1 MSLEDIKYTFFAEC
15 ADQMSDLETGLHEIQ
30 ASGADIETVNS
41 IFRAVHSIKGGAG
54 AFGFNALVS
63 FAHVFENALDVIRND
78 LSEISEPRMDLLM
91 RSVDVLS
98 DIIEAERSSTEPG
111 DSSALAAELEAAFG
125 LSAAGDEAGEA
136 EEEVDFAPVMID
148 LGALDVAD
156 APAGRTFTIDFAPHA
171 SLYMKGHDPL
181 RFIRELSDLG
191 DVATTCIADNLPKL
205 SEMSPDESYLKWRFT
220 VQTEKLRDDI
230 EAVFE
235 WVEGECDLVIE
246 EDGENVDDAASLDD
260 FLDMIG
266 GDEPADAQ
274 AAIPEED
281 DFGQSPLLSADGEP
295 ALAELPAASAEPEV
309 DPVLS
314 VVADAPD
321 AAADAA
327 PDAEKDAPKASFDE
341 AGGGNEASAG
351 QKQDKKDAKKPS
363 QTIRVESEKVDRLI
377 NLMGELVINQAML
390 AERIGQAGFGSAAP
404 TVLAL
409 NELQNLTREIQS
421 GVMAIRAQPV
431 KPVFLR
437 MSRVIREVCAAT
449 GKKALL
455 TLEGEHTEVDTTVI
469 EGLSDPLTHMIR
481 NAVDHGIEDPES
493 RAAKGKP
500 ASGTV
505 RLSAYHSSGRIVIE
519 IQDDG
524 AGINRERVLAKAVEK
539 GIVSRDAKLSD
550 DDIDNLIF
558 APGFS
563 TAEAITDVSG
573 RGVGMDV
580 VRQSIQALGGRV
592 NISSKPGEGSL
603 FSMTLPLTLA
613 VLDGMIVTE
622 AGQTLVLPVSAV
634 LETAT
639 IKPGDIY
646 TIGKSNRVIKMR
658 NTLIPIIDVGQQLGF
673 SERRSDFTKGT
684 ILVVEGGKDGMGAFL
699 VDSIE
704 GQQQVVIKSLETN
717 YQRVPSIAAATIL
730 GNGQIALILDVD
742 YIVSNQAPESA
753 SGLIDTM
760 AG

>member
-15 ADQMSDLETGLHEIQ
+15 ADQMSELETGLHEIQ
-30 ASGADIETVNS
+30 SDGPDMDTVNAV
-41 IFRAVHSIKGGAG
+41 FRAVHSIKGGAG

-78 LSEISEPRMDLLM
+78 LSQVNEARMDLLM

-111 DSSALAAELEAAFG
+111 DSSELAGELETAFG
-125 LSAAGDEAGEA
+125 LSAAGEEDDGEEAMA
-136 EEEVDFAPVMID
+136 DFAPVMID
-148 LGALDVAD
+148 LGDLDLGD
-156 APAGRTFTIDFAPHA
+156 APSGHAYRISFAPHT
-171 SLYMKGHDPL
+171 SLYLKGHDPL
-181 RFIRELSDLG
+181 KFIRELSELG
-191 DVATTCIADNLPKL
+191 TVTTTCDLDGLPKL
-205 SEMSPDESYLKWRFT
+205 SEMSPDESYLKWTF
-220 VQTEKLRDDI
+220 VVETEKTQDDI
-230 EAVFE
+230 DAVFE
-235 WVEGECDLVIE
+235 WVDGECDLSIE
-246 EDGENVDDAASLDD
+246 KEGVDADGEEANLDD
-260 FLDMIG
+260 FLNMIG
-266 GDEPADAQ
+266 EEPAGEDA
-274 AAIPEED
+274 APLLAEED
-281 DFGQSPLLSADGEP
+281 DFGQEIT
-295 ALAELPAASAEPEV
+295 SAEPDELLSDAGEPSPVEAPAAETPEV
-309 DPVLS
+309 SEEPS
-314 VVADAPD
+314 NQ
-321 AAADAA
+321 
-327 PDAEKDAPKASFDE
+327 SFSE
-341 AGGGNEASAG
+341 AGENVDASAG
-351 QKQDKKDAKKPS
+351 QKQEKKEIKKPS

-455 TLEGEHTEVDTTVI
+455 TLEGENTEVDTTVI

-481 NAVDHGIEDPES
+481 NAVDHGIEDPEK
-493 RAAKGKP
+493 RIAKGKP
-500 ASGTV
+500 AQGTV
-505 RLSAYHSSGRIVIE
+505 HLSAYHSSGRIVIE

-524 AGINRERVLAKAVEK
+524 AGINREKVLEKAIEK
-539 GIVSRDAKLSD
+539 GIVSRDQKLSD

-563 TAEAITDVSG
+563 TADAITDVSG

-613 VLDGMIVTE
+613 VLDGMIVKE

-639 IKPGDIY
+639 IKPGDVY
-646 TIGKSNRVIKMR
+646 TIGNSNRVVKMR
-658 NTLIPIIDVGQQLGF
+658 NTLIPIIDVGRQLGF
-673 SERRSDFTKGT
+673 SEMRSDYTKGT

-742 YIVSNQAPESA
+742 HIVSNLVTEPAGNIIEA
-753 SGLIDTM
+753 M